1 MFGYIV
7 VNKPEMKFREFDVY
21 HAFYCGLCRSL
32 QRQYGITGELTLTY
46 DMTFVALLLTGVY
59 EPETV
64 IETKRC
70 VVHPLHKQQMASNT
84 FLDYA
89 ADMNVLS
96 FYEKCRDDWNDEK
109 KWTRKAMAG
118 LLKNAY
124 QKVTEKYP
132 QKTEKILTCLEQIY
146 QAEKKNELDIDKMSG
161 YYGEVM
167 AEVFACYPDVWEES
181 LRKMGFFMG
190 KFIYLM
196 DAFDDVEEDLK
207 NQTYNPLK
215 QAFMQDPEN
224 FDENCRGIL
233 TMMMTECSREFER
246 LPILENVDILRNI
259 LYSGVWFRY
268 WQVVKRRKEER
279 EKQ

>member
-1 MFGYIV
+1 
-7 VNKPEMKFREFDVY
+7 
-21 HAFYCGLCRSL
+21 
-32 QRQYGITGELTLTY
+32 
-46 DMTFVALLLTGVY
+46 
-59 EPETV
+59 
-64 IETKRC
+64 
-70 VVHPLHKQQMASNT
+70 
-84 FLDYA
+84 
-89 ADMNVLS
+89 
-96 FYEKCRDDWNDEK
+96 
-109 KWTRKAMAG
+109 MAG